1 MILTIEL
8 ALLFSGV
15 SVAAALFFGISNLKR
30 NEEKDAREEAAQM
43 TTVIV
48 KLETI
53 SNGVFEIKSEL
64 TAVKED
70 VKENGERL
78 IRCEESVKQAHK
90 RIDTCEKFYKNG
102 GQDERV

>member
-1 MILTIEL
+1 MLLTIEL

-64 TAVKED
+64 SAVKED

-90 RIDTCEKFYKNG
+90 RIDTCEKFHKNG

>member
-1 MILTIEL
+1 MTIEL

-15 SVAAALFFGISNLKR
+15 SVAAALFFGISNLER
-30 NEEKDAREEAAQM
+30 NKERDTRKEAAQM

-64 TAVKED
+64 SAVKQD
-70 VKENGERL
+70 VKETGERL

>member
-30 NEEKDAREEAAQM
+30 NEEKDTREKAAQM

-48 KLETI
+48 KLEAI
-53 SNGVFEIKSEL
+53 SSGVFEIKSEL

>member
-30 NEEKDAREEAAQM
+30 NEEKDTREEAAQM

-64 TAVKED
+64 SAVKQD
-70 VKENGERL
+70 VKETGERL

>member
-1 MILTIEL
+1 MLLTIEL

-64 TAVKED
+64 SAVKED

-78 IRCEESVKQAHK
+78 TRCEESVKQAHK
-90 RIDTCEKFYKNG
+90 RIDTCEKFHKNG